1 MIDEFIIE
9 ERETDTAFLQ
19 LVKLDPREKNRY
31 AVMSGRSAAR
41 ITSAKGFK
49 SLEDAVW
56 AFHRMT
62 KKGETDEQA

>member
-9 ERETDTAFLQ
+9 EREKDGLIYQ
-19 LVKLDPREKNRY
+19 LVKLDPHEKNRY

-41 ITSAKGFK
+41 ITSVKGFK

-62 KKGETDEQA
+62 KKGEKE

>member
-1 MIDEFIIE
+1 MTDDFIIE
-9 ERETDTAFLQ
+9 EREKGGLIYQ
-19 LVKLDPREKNRY
+19 LVKLDPRDPNKY

-41 ITSAKGFK
+41 ITSVKGFK

-62 KKGETDEQA
+62 KKGEKE

>member
-9 ERETDTAFLQ
+9 ERKKGGLIYQ
-19 LVKLDPREKNRY
+19 LVKLDPRDPNKY
-31 AVMSGRSAAR
+31 AVMSGSSAAR

-49 SLEDAVW
+49 TLEDAVW

-62 KKGETDEQA
+62 KKKGEKE